1 MTTRRTTPLAIAFAA
16 LCALLLPLADAS
28 AQNGPWWGG
37 GRDRDTDYRRDR
49 NRDYERGGLR
59 NTARRLEERSR
70 SFQHRLDAALDRSR
84 YDDTRREDNINQTAR
99 DFRNA
104 ADRFEDRIDD
114 HGRDFRR
121 GESEAR
127 QMLAIAARLERQLS
141 RVRLDSRAASDWAQ
155 IRNDLR
161 TVANVYNLRIG
172 DFDDDYRRGDR
183 NRRNNGGWRWPGY

>member
-1 MTTRRTTPLAIAFAA
+1 MTNRKTSLLAFAA
-16 LCALLLPLADAS
+16 AALFSLVLPLSAS

-37 GRDRDTDYRRDR
+37 GRDR
-49 NRDYERGGLR
+49 NRDYDRGGLR
-59 NTARRLEERSR
+59 NTARRLEDRSR
-70 SFQHRLDAALDRSR
+70 SFQNRLDSALDRSR
-84 YDDTRREDNINQTAR
+84 IDDTRREDNINQTAR

-114 HGRDFRR
+114 NGRDFRR

-141 RVRLDSRAASDWAQ
+141 RVRLDSRAASDWSQ

-161 TVANVYNLRIG
+161 TVANVYNLRVG
-172 DFDDDYRRGDR
+172 DFDDDYRRGR
-183 NRRNNGGWRWPGY
+183 NRRNDGGWRWPNNY

>member
-1 MTTRRTTPLAIAFAA
+1 MTTRKTTPLAIAFAA
-16 LCALLLPLADAS
+16 LFALLLPLTAS

-37 GRDRDTDYRRDR
+37 GRDRDRDYRRDR
-49 NRDYERGGLR
+49 DYDRGGLR
-59 NTARRLEERSR
+59 NTARRLEARSR
-70 SFQHRLDAALDRSR
+70 SFQHHLDSALDRSR
-84 YDDTRREDNINQTAR
+84 IDDTRREDNINQTAR
-99 DFRNA
+99 EFRNA

-114 HGRDFRR
+114 NGRDFRR

-141 RVRLDSRAASDWAQ
+141 RVRLDSRAASDWSQ

-161 TVANVYNLRIG
+161 TVANVYNLRVG
-172 DFDDDYRRGDR
+172 DFDDDYYRRGDR

>member
-1 MTTRRTTPLAIAFAA
+1 MITRKTSPLSIAFAA
-16 LCALLLPLADAS
+16 LFALLLPLADAS

-37 GRDRDTDYRRDR
+37 GRDRDNDYRRDR
-49 NRDYERGGLR
+49 DYDRGALR
-59 NTARRLEERSR
+59 NTARRLEDRSR
-70 SFQHRLDAALDRSR
+70 SFQNRLDAALDRSR

-99 DFRNA
+99 EFRNA

-114 HGRDFRR
+114 NGRDFRR

-127 QMLAIAARLERQLS
+127 HMLSIAARLERQLS
-141 RVRLDSRAASDWAQ
+141 RIRLDSRAAADWSQ

-161 TVANVYNLRIG
+161 TVANVYNLRVG

-183 NRRNNGGWRWPGY
+183 NRRNNGGWRWPNY